1 MRKKNP
7 ERMKNM
13 KIEAKLHTVQFPYP
27 KTPPKRVRIYVPEHN
42 AGEKIP
48 VIYMTDGQ
56 SLFIEGECPWGCW
69 NVIETADSFASQ
81 GKGVIIVGIDH
92 GGQHRDSELT
102 PASIGEVISPE
113 LLDDTFT
120 PLGEE
125 FDRFVVNT
133 VMPYVEEHHPVKLG
147 KEYTAFCGSSSGG
160 LQSFFAGLEHPD
172 LFSVIGAFSPAFLL
186 YSAESWSSWIS
197 SKLRDD
203 MPYLYIY
210 TGGGDDMEKKIYFST
225 ELIYDMLLALGYPYE
240 EMNEVIMLEY
250 CHNEKAWGE
259 IFKDFVYTFLEGIE

>member
-1 MRKKNP
+1 METSAIRESDSKGRHTTTHRQLIRLGNGAFV
-7 ERMKNM
+7 
-13 KIEAKLHTVQFPYP
+13 IDEASGFRTANLL
-27 KTPPKRVRIYVPEHN
+27 
-42 AGEKIP
+42 
-48 VIYMTDGQ
+48 MDG
-56 SLFIEGECPWGCW
+56 
-69 NVIETADSFASQ
+69 FAFY
-81 GKGVIIVGIDH
+81 H

-210 TGGGDDMEKKIYFST
+210 TGGGDDMEK
-225 ELIYDMLLALGYPYE
+225 
-240 EMNEVIMLEY
+240 
-250 CHNEKAWGE
+250 
-259 IFKDFVYTFLEGIE
+259 